1 MAAKGSM
8 PGWGWGLITVLAIT
22 SLGSLV
28 SFAIFFSK
36 FNDANRRLVTAQ
48 QEQNDVVR
56 PDERNRDD
64 VRNLVEEAKKN
75 RQSLVGYLVEGQQAV
90 MQRATGNRRET
101 IATLDEK
108 LKAIPGADSQPMLAV
123 IASRDSELGN
133 LRNQLQ
139 QADAAR
145 QQALA
150 DLRNEVERVSAV
162 ERRHQETLATINS
175 QLGQVKG
182 EVDTYRTGTDGYK
195 KELDQRLDEARQAAA
210 EAEARLKKQLDE
222 LTAQKL
228 IVDNQ
233 LAVLRGQRNQAVLR
247 TGDESALV
255 DAEIVGTNSGDGTAF
270 LSIGR
275 RENVVLGM
283 TFTVYPSAA
292 SIRPNDNGEYPP
304 GKATLEII
312 NVGETTSTARITS
325 EVRGNP
331 VVKGDVV
338 ANAVFDPSKKYKFVI
353 FGNFDADRDGLA
365 TTIERQNIEAMIRA
379 WGGEL
384 TEDMTGDV
392 DFLVLGQRPLIPP
405 RPASDAPFEVVQEY
419 FRREREVERYDS
431 LNRQAQST
439 SVPVLNENR
448 LYTLIGKRPAERR

>member
-8 PGWGWGLITVLAIT
+8 PGWGWGLITVLSLT
-22 SLGSLV
+22 TLGSLV
-28 SFAIFFSK
+28 AFAMFYGK
-36 FNDANRRLVTAQ
+36 YNDSMRQLLTAT
-48 QEQNDVVR
+48 EAGNDFVR
-56 PDERNRDD
+56 ADERNRDD
-64 VRNLVEEAKKN
+64 VRNLVEEAKKS

-101 IATLDEK
+101 VATLDEK
-108 LKAIPGADSQPMLAV
+108 LKAIPGADAQPMLGV
-123 IASRDSELGN
+123 INARDAELGN

-150 DLRNEVERVSAV
+150 DLKNEVERVAAI
-162 ERRHQETLATINS
+162 EKRHQETLGAINS
-175 QLGQVKG
+175 QLGMVKG
-182 EVDTYRTGTDGYK
+182 EVDGYRTGTDGYK
-195 KELDQRLDEARQAAA
+195 KELDQRLDESRQAAA
-210 EAEARLKKQLDE
+210 ESEARLKKQLDE

-255 DAEIVGTNSGDGTAF
+255 DAEIVGTNSADRTAF
-270 LSIGR
+270 LSIGK

-283 TFTVYPSAA
+283 TFSVYPSASA
-292 SIRPNDNGEYPP
+292 IRPNENGEYPA
-304 GKATLEII
+304 GKATLEVI
-312 NVGETTSTARITS
+312 NVGETTATARITS
-325 EVRGNP
+325 EARGNP

-365 TTIERQNIEAMIRA
+365 TQIERQDIEAMIRA
-379 WGGEL
+379 WGGDM

-392 DFLVLGQRPLIPP
+392 DFLVLGQRPLLPP

-448 LYTLIGKRPAERR
+448 LYTLIGKRPADRR